1 MFNVNSC
8 AFLNHLSIYSVQLF
22 TRSAIYPFSFFA
34 GASNLKAEARKPS
47 GLTNSTNTP
56 PCTPTGGVG
65 TGSSTSNSL
74 GSKAD
79 IARHHIASELLQT
92 EKNFVKILNLI
103 VNVSHCQQHSKH
115 NYISLLYCTVQ

>member
-1 MFNVNSC
+1 MCLSKSSFNLQCTIIYLVSNL
-8 AFLNHLSIYSVQLF
+8 AFLFFF
-22 TRSAIYPFSFFA
+22 T

-115 NYISLLYCTVQ
+115 NYIS